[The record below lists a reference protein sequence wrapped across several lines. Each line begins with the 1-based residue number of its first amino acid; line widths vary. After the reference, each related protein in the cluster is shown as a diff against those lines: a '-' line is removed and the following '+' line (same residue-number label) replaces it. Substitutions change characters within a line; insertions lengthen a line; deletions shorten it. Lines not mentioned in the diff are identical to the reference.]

1 MLFDDDDLQMAN
13 DCLKLICK
21 TPDLLSLVS
30 EQHLLRIFSLLDN
43 DECSTEV
50 HLIVTETLLSIAQL
64 ITMRKIIISS
74 FSVLTK
80 QALKISEFIE
90 SPFL

>member
-21 TPDLLSLVS
+21 TPDLLSLIS
-30 EQHLLRIFSLLDN
+30 EQHMTRIFSLLDN

-50 HLIVTETLLSIAQL
+50 HIIVTETLLSIA
-64 ITMRKIIISS
+64 
-74 FSVLTK
+74 
-80 QALKISEFIE
+80 
-90 SPFL
+90 